1 MTSIAS
7 KVEQLVTES
16 AFLTEGM
23 VRGLINLS
31 ELARQLQPQLEK
43 DMWKPVGQAA
53 IVMALTRLA
62 VRLQKREQLEAAL
75 LPQMAELTTRS
86 ELTEFTFRHSHTT
99 RAAQRQLLDLA
110 QQQPSV
116 FITVTQGLHEVLVI
130 VGRPLIGAVEATF
143 AQEQLLVR
151 LDNLSAL
158 TLRLDPEA
166 RQTPGIYQAILK
178 KLALVRVNVVDMIC
192 TYSELTIMLERNQVG
207 LAFSVLSQSM
217 RIRAR

>member
-31 ELARQLQPQLEK
+31 ELARQVQPQLEK

-53 IVMALTRLA
+53 IVMALTRLS
-62 VRLQKREQLEAAL
+62 VKLQKRDHIETGL

-86 ELTEFTFRHSHTT
+86 ELTELTFRYSNTT
-99 RAAQRQLLDLA
+99 RECQRRLLELA
-110 QQQPSV
+110 EQQPSV
-116 FITVTQGLHEVLVI
+116 FVTVTQGLHEVLII
-130 VGRPLIGAVEATF
+130 VGRPLLNAVETAF
-143 AQEQLLVR
+143 SAEHLLVR

-166 RQTPGIYQAILK
+166 RHTPGVYQAILK

-192 TYSELTIMLERNQVG
+192 TYSELTILLERAQVG